1 MRIFPWPAIGLAVVS
16 LAFSVPSAYAQK
28 LDASVLYRQ
37 DSDVAYVAYVP
48 GYSGP
53 QADTTGACTLDPDP
67 ANCPSQNPA
76 PGEVNYTVVG
86 TTISLELPGGRV
98 AVLNCVNRYSSSGTS
113 INRRS
118 CGMPMVQHV
127 EADFNGRTAKLT
139 WPVGQNGKTESESY
153 KVIAM
158 LDKHTETA
166 RSSTPVNPGSH

>member
-1 MRIFPWPAIGLAVVS
+1 MRIFPLPAIGLAVVS
-16 LAFSVPSAYAQK
+16 LVFSVSSAHAQK

-48 GYSGP
+48 GHSGP

-67 ANCPSQNPA
+67 ANCPSSNPA

-98 AVLNCVNRYSSSGTS
+98 ALLNCVNRYSSSGTS

-118 CGMPMVQHV
+118 CGMPLVQHV
-127 EADFNGRTAKLT
+127 LADFKGQTAKLT
-139 WPVGQNGKTESESY
+139 WPVGQNGKMESETY
-153 KVIAM
+153 KVIAV

-166 RSSTPVNPGSH
+166 RSVAPESLSSH